1 MGREWIKMTNEEKF
15 NEVFGFKV
23 QKASCPLRISCIDC
37 KYECGPDCSYEF
49 WEDEYKENKE

>member
-1 MGREWIKMTNEEKF
+1 MTNEEKF

-49 WEDEYKENKE
+49 WEDEYKENEND